1 MLPSNHARIEQ
12 NRPLSLYFRK
22 IALSCAKKSYR
33 RIRAD
38 KTEDIR
44 GVAGIR
50 QAVGRKAR
58 DPARIPQQSTRPEE
72 IARFSGKNHKGTRLT
87 ISILL
92 KTVPTT
98 RTYYV
103 VGFFLRFAVPLH
115 RQSNETRR
123 LTVRSLNFVLKTA
136 ARSLTF
142 LPYPTTNPTPAGGQA
157 CEPLFNLI
165 QRKPQK
171 PIQRNHK
178 NNHYNQ
184 S

>member
-1 MLPSNHARIEQ
+1 MPYLW
-12 NRPLSLYFRK
+12 
-22 IALSCAKKSYR
+22 AKKSYG

-38 KTEDIR
+38 KTEDKR

-72 IARFSGKNHKGTRLT
+72 IARFSRKNHKDTRLT

-103 VGFFLRFAVPLH
+103 VGFFCG
-115 RQSNETRR
+115 
-123 LTVRSLNFVLKTA
+123 
-136 ARSLTF
+136 
-142 LPYPTTNPTPAGGQA
+142 LPYL
-157 CEPLFNLI
+157 CI
-165 QRKPQK
+165 V
-171 PIQRNHK
+171 
-178 NNHYNQ
+178 NQ
-184 S
+184 TKHGD